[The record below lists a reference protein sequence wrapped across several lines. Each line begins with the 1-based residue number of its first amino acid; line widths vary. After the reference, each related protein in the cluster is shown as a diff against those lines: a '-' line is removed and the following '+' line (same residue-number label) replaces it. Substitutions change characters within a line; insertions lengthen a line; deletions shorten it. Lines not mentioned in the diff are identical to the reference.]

1 MKVFISSSRADRPFA
16 ERLRKEIAA
25 LAAEVLGD
33 SEMFAGGENWDQAL
47 RNALEASDAL
57 VLVVPEPGARK
68 ANTAFFEA
76 GAARALGKPVV
87 AVLPSADASRA
98 GELPSDMYGLAVFD
112 GSKVAPES
120 LANSI
125 VAVLKAA

>member
-16 ERLRKEIAA
+16 ERLRRDIVA
-25 LAAEVLGD
+25 LGTEVLTD
-33 SEMFAGGENWDQAL
+33 SDAVGAGETWDQAL
-47 RNALEASDAL
+47 RRALEASDAFI
-57 VLVVPEPGARK
+57 LVVPEPGARK
-68 ANTAFFEA
+68 ANSAFFEA

-87 AVLPSADASRA
+87 AVLPISDASRA
-98 GELPSDMYGLAVFD
+98 GELPPDMYGLAVFD

-125 VAVLKAA
+125 ITALKAA